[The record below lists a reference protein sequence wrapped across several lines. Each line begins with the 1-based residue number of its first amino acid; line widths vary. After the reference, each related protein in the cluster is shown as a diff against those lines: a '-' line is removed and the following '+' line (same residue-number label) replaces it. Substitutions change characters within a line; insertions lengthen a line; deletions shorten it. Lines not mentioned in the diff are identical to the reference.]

1 MFRCQNRANTSA
13 ERQEASGVARPARKD
28 DGGLVEKV
36 PAAPRWKAM
45 VDVKR
50 RRRLRWF
57 LYGADPEPVP
67 SYLGLV
73 EDPEPGKLGICCSG
87 GGIRS
92 AAFNLGALQY
102 LQEKQ
107 ELEKA
112 SYLSA
117 VSGGSYIAAAFSMVA
132 RTWEG
137 RERPPKPARDPDE
150 AEVDLDGP
158 EVRDNGHDDS
168 DPAAFAHSKPFAKG
182 SPEEQYLRNRSSYMA
197 PDMSAL
203 TYVVFRALLGLAFN
217 LVFVSLPLFGAGMLL
232 GELVYRGHLPHL
244 VGECEALQGGCH
256 GGVGWW
262 WVVPTALLALA
273 ALLALTG
280 MLHRTRDND
289 GRLLVTWSTRLLF
302 CTVLFA
308 FLMLATPALV
318 AIFHHSSVQIAAKS
332 SGAPKNGGVVAGTAG
347 LAALVLGVLAQL
359 REALAT
365 PKKAYED
372 LEKGGKWLRSLSS
385 RTKLA
390 IAYLAGGLV
399 GPALLAGAYVYG
411 VSVALA
417 NSPHGPR
424 TWVFVVGIAAIALFV
439 LLYSVADIT
448 SWSLHPFYKRRLC
461 TAFAL
466 KRVYPHDL
474 TTPENVAA
482 REQARVEL
490 LPNDTE
496 SPGAPIAVERD
507 YDKLVKLSETAVT
520 GREWPTLLVCAAANI
535 SDNGATPPGRKVTSF
550 TFSASTVGG
559 PLVGALPTKTL
570 EESVHRE

>member
-1 MFRCQNRANTSA
+1 MLSASETFRQRDGGVLCRCRTGVAVFRCRNRANTSA
-13 ERQEASGVARPARKD
+13 ERQEAIRVARPARKD
-28 DGGLVEKV
+28 DGGLVDKV

-50 RRRLRWF
+50 RRHLRWLF
-57 LYGADPEPVP
+57 FGADPEPVP

-92 AAFNLGALQY
+92 AAFNLGALQW
-102 LQEKQ
+102 LQQ
-107 ELEKA
+107 EGQLQQA

-117 VSGGSYIAAAFSMVA
+117 VSGGSYIAAAFSMIA
-132 RTWEG
+132 KTWPRG
-137 RERPPKPARDPDE
+137 QAKRPDRGKR
-150 AEVDLDGP
+150 
-158 EVRDNGHDDS
+158 GHDDS
-168 DPAAFAHSKPFAKG
+168 NPACIDARDPFDKG
-182 SPEEQYLRNRSSYMA
+182 SPEEQYLRNHSSYMA
-197 PDMSAL
+197 PDVSAL

-347 LAALVLGVLAQL
+347 LAALVLGVLAEL

-372 LEKGGKWLRSLSS
+372 LEKGGKWLRSLS
-385 RTKLA
+385 
-390 IAYLAGGLV
+390 
-399 GPALLAGAYVYG
+399 
-411 VSVALA
+411 
-417 NSPHGPR
+417 
-424 TWVFVVGIAAIALFV
+424 
-439 LLYSVADIT
+439 
-448 SWSLHPFYKRRLC
+448 
-461 TAFAL
+461 
-466 KRVYPHDL
+466 
-474 TTPENVAA
+474 
-482 REQARVEL
+482 
-490 LPNDTE
+490 
-496 SPGAPIAVERD
+496 
-507 YDKLVKLSETAVT
+507 
-520 GREWPTLLVCAAANI
+520 
-535 SDNGATPPGRKVTSF
+535 
-550 TFSASTVGG
+550 
-559 PLVGALPTKTL
+559 
-570 EESVHRE
+570 